1 MFNIYNYL
9 NINNNSNT
17 AEIIQSYKNKIKVYN
32 NIELNIQQSKEIK
45 ILKICL
51 YILSN
56 KKLKKKYNDLLE
68 NNKLF
73 NIFNI
78 LNNKFNDD
86 NLDNNNLDTNNL
98 DNNNLDNNLID
109 NNLDN
114 NLIDKINEYNLV
126 DNNLDNNNLDNFN
139 QINDKIHKYNLD
151 NNLDKF
157 NQINNILITNFK
169 DNQHNYK
176 KKKIENN
183 NLTNRIFND
192 LSSNNINI
200 LY

>member
-98 DNNNLDNNLID
+98 DNNLID

-114 NLIDKINEYNLV
+114 NLD
-126 DNNLDNNNLDNFN
+126 DNNLDNFN
-139 QINDKIHKYNLD
+139 QINDKIHQYNLD